1 MNAFDM
7 AVVSVMA
14 VTALVGL
21 MRGAAREVFSL
32 VSVVAG
38 FLLAARFHTLT
49 SGALIRV
56 TSHEDVNGFISFLAI
71 FIFTSVLISYAGGH
85 FTDMLKNAGFRLWN
99 TLGGPVI
106 GALKGLAVCTS
117 VTFMMMVFLPAGS
130 DLTAGSAAYP
140 YLSRLARLVSPVT
153 PESLRRDV
161 GTKLEQV
168 KDGIKLPEGVRPGA
182 DGKGGRK

>member
-7 AVVSVMA
+7 AVASVMA

-32 VSVVAG
+32 VSVLAG

-56 TSHEDVNGFISFLAI
+56 TSHEDVNGFISFMAI

-106 GALKGLAVCTS
+106 GALKGLTVCTS
-117 VTFMMMVFLPAGS
+117 VTFMLMVFLPPDS
-130 DLTAGSAAYP
+130 PFITGSAVFPHLAK
-140 YLSRLARLVSPVT
+140 LARIVSPVT

-161 GTKLEQV
+161 GNKLEEV
-168 KDGIKLPEGVRPGA
+168 KDGIKLPDSVRPGA
-182 DGKGGRK
+182 DGKSRRK